1 MFIYIINSS
10 RIKKY
15 PVLNIGDL
23 LNDWIVLFNNPLKE
37 SYDSEGFLKQ
47 LILLNVKDR
56 YK

>member
-1 MFIYIINSS
+1 M
-10 RIKKY
+10 
-15 PVLNIGDL
+15 LNIGDL

-47 LILLNVKDR
+47 LILLNVNDR